1 MQIINLACHPLA
13 LLLHTTSAKHDS
25 NFLIIKKE
33 DERIKKIKKNFYHI
47 KIFTFTWFAVS
58 LKIHN

>member
-33 DERIKKIKKNFYHI
+33 DERIKKIKI
-47 KIFTFTWFAVS
+47 IFII
-58 LKIHN
+58 LKYFHLHDLPLV